1 MTRKSTAPSVIGG
14 IVTDYPHYISRTTW
28 DKHNCAHCDTDAEH
42 AIPFKGEYLC
52 YDCREA
58 ARGVKK

>member
-1 MTRKSTAPSVIGG
+1 MVFGG

-58 ARGVKK
+58 ARGVTK